1 MGKKIILAFI
11 IYSLVV
17 SIALGLVSIFALKT
31 TLQNLIDKD
40 LSQTK
45 IIAHNLDFIIQKD
58 LNRLY
63 DISLSGVIDLKDNV
77 DKEKEALQNV
87 FNYSTLFNEAI
98 LLLDKNGN
106 IIYGYPEVYT
116 YIKTINFRNFINE
129 VSYYKKPLI
138 TALFYINDGFRKII
152 FAFIPI
158 KDFSSGFE
166 GVICGIINVEKLP
179 FNDFFRTNDTLLN
192 NKQLDLID
200 NKGSVI
206 YKNATKTTYEH
217 AININYIN
225 ELNRNIK
232 IKGAG
237 TFKIRNDHSYICTY
251 ASLQYA
257 PWIIVSCQD
266 SSTVFAPIKN
276 LLYFFILI
284 TSIYILTGLIFATG
298 LSKGIVAPIKTLI
311 IESKIIAAGDFS
323 RELDISGKYE
333 IEELATSFENMRKKL
348 KLSME
353 SIQTYNEK
361 LESMVVER
369 TKEIEKNKNRIETL
383 LGLIMTSQEEERK
396 RIARELHDE
405 PLQNLSVILMLLNY
419 FNHLSDEAKEEQ
431 INKIKEL
438 LLKINKDIRLII
450 QNLRPSVLDD
460 LGLISAI
467 KWVLEN
473 HLKPHGID
481 YHFDYD
487 TSIENMR
494 FSTFIETN
502 VYRIVQE
509 AISNIC
515 KHAEAGEVKIKLI
528 EKKNKLIVHIS
539 DNGTGFDVN
548 KILTQDVNKR
558 SDLQGIG
565 LLGMFE
571 RVSLIGGTLSI
582 DSKENN
588 GTKVTLT
595 VPINGES
602 DA

>member
-1 MGKKIILAFI
+1 M
-11 IYSLVV
+11 
-17 SIALGLVSIFALKT
+17 SITLGLISLFVLRI

-45 IIAHNLDFIIQKD
+45 IIAHNLDFLIQKN

-63 DISLSGVIDLKDNV
+63 DISLSGVIDVNDNFN
-77 DKEKEALQNV
+77 EERAALQSV
-87 FNYSTLFNEAI
+87 FNYSAFNEAI
-98 LLLDKNGN
+98 LLLDKNGS
-106 IIYGYPEVYT
+106 IIYGYPDIYT
-116 YIKTINFRNFINE
+116 YTETINFSDFIKE
-129 VSYYKKPLI
+129 VSYFKKPLI
-138 TALFYINDGFRKII
+138 TPLFYINNSSKKII
-152 FAFIPI
+152 FALIPF
-158 KDFSSGFE
+158 KDFTNGFE
-166 GVICGIINVEKLP
+166 GVICGIANVERMQ
-179 FNDFFRTNDTLLN
+179 FNDFFRINNTLLN
-192 NKQLDLID
+192 NNQLYLID
-200 NKGSVI
+200 NKGNLI
-206 YKNATKTTYEH
+206 YKNADKTTYKH
-217 AININYIN
+217 AISINYID

-232 IKGAG
+232 IKRDG
-237 TFKIRNDHSYICTY
+237 TFKIKNNHSNVCTY

-266 SSTVFAPIKN
+266 ALTVFAPMKN

-311 IESKIIAAGDFS
+311 DETRIIAAGDFS
-323 RELDISGKYE
+323 RELDISGGYE

-361 LESMVVER
+361 LESMVLER
-369 TKEIEKNKNRIETL
+369 TKQIEKNKNRIETL

-405 PLQNLSVILMLLNY
+405 PLQNLSVILMQLNY
-419 FNHLSDEAKEEQ
+419 FNQLNDEAKEEQ

-473 HLKPHGID
+473 HLKPYGID
-481 YHFDYD
+481 YDFDYD
-487 TSIENMR
+487 ASIENMR

-515 KHAEAGEVKIKLI
+515 KHAQASEVKIKII
-528 EKKNKLIVHIS
+528 EKKNRLIVNIM
-539 DNGTGFDVN
+539 DNGVGFDVN

-558 SDLQGIG
+558 SDLKGIG

-571 RVSLIGGTLSI
+571 RSSIIGATLSI

-588 GTKVTLT
+588 GTKITLT

-602 DA
+602 DV